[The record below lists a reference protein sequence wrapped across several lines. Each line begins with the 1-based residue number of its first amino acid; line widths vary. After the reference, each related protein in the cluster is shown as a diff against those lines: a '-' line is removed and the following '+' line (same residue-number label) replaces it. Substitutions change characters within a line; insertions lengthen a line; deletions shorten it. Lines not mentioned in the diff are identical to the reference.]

1 MTTTSRPAHA
11 IAWRNAV
18 FAVFALNGLG
28 AATWAIRI
36 PSIRDQLELPV
47 SWVGYLIL
55 GVSVGSII
63 GLVLASHVLQWLG
76 GRRSIAI
83 MLVLCAFALLVI
95 GLGTSAVGS
104 FALVVVGMG
113 IYGFGSAICDVA
125 MNVEGAAVEK
135 VIGKTIMPLL
145 HASWSAGMVIGT
157 SVGTLLVFQHVPVGV
172 HALGMAVLLVLGA
185 FIAPRAIPRVATHAD
200 TGEEVAHVSFRDRM
214 SIWLEPRT
222 LAIGLIALGMAFT
235 EGSANDWLALGM
247 VDDRGL
253 ENGQGAAL
261 FTVFTA
267 AMMIG
272 RIAGGPLIDRFGRV
286 PVLWAT
292 GASAAVG
299 VALVIFVPIIPIAV
313 VGIVLWGLGA
323 SLGFPVAMSA
333 AADDPVRAGAR
344 VSAVATVGYCAF
356 LVGPPLIGLVGEH
369 VGILNALIIVFV
381 LIVMATLAAPA
392 ARPPRDAPAADA
404 GAGAGAG
411 AGATDATST
420 TAPGATSEPSASESM
435 S

>member
-1 MTTTSRPAHA
+1 MTTISRPAHA
-11 IAWRNAV
+11 TAWRNAV
-18 FAVFALNGLG
+18 FATFALNGLG

-36 PSIRDQLELPV
+36 PSIRDHLEL
-47 SWVGYLIL
+47 STSFVGYLIL
-55 GVSVGSII
+55 GVSIGSIV
-63 GLVLASHVLQWLG
+63 GLLLASHVIQWLG

-83 MLVLCAFALLVI
+83 MLAVCAAALVI
-95 GLGTSAVGS
+95 IGVGTSLLGS
-104 FALVVVGMG
+104 FALVVAGMAV
-113 IYGFGSAICDVA
+113 YGFGSAICDVA
-125 MNVEGAAVEK
+125 MNVEGAGVEK
-135 VIGKTIMPLL
+135 AIGKTIMPLF
-145 HASWSAGMVIGT
+145 HASWSAGMVVGTTIGT
-157 SVGTLLVFQHVPVGV
+157 ALVFAHVDILV
-172 HALGMAVLLVLGA
+172 HTIGLAVLLLLGA
-185 FIAPRAIPRVATHAD
+185 ALAPRAIPRVATHAE

-253 ENGQGAAL
+253 DNGQGAAL

-267 AMMIG
+267 SMMVG
-272 RIAGGPLIDRFGRV
+272 RILGGPLIDRFGRV

-292 GASAAVG
+292 GASAAIG
-299 VALVIFVPIIPIAV
+299 LALVIFVPVIPLAV

-333 AADDPVRAGAR
+333 AADDPARAAAR

-356 LVGPPLIGLVGEH
+356 LVGPPLIGVVGEH
-369 VGILNALIIVFV
+369 IGILNALLIVFV
-381 LIVMATLAAPA
+381 LIVLATFAAPA
-392 ARPPRDAPAADA
+392 ARPPRNARAADA
-404 GAGAGAG
+404 A
-411 AGATDATST
+411 
-420 TAPGATSEPSASESM
+420 SEPSASESM

>member
-1 MTTTSRPAHA
+1 MTTTASRPAHLT
-11 IAWRNAV
+11 AWRNAV

-28 AATWAIRI
+28 AATWAVRI
-36 PSIRDQLELPV
+36 PSIRDLLDLPT

-63 GLVLASHVLQWLG
+63 GLLLASHIIQWLG
-76 GRRSIAI
+76 GRRTIAA
-83 MLVLCAFALLVI
+83 MLGICAVALVAI
-95 GLGTSAVGS
+95 GLGTSLIGS
-104 FALVVVGMG
+104 FPAVVAGMAL
-113 IYGFGSAICDVA
+113 YGFGSAICDVA

-135 VIGKTIMPLL
+135 AIGKTIMPLL

-157 SVGTLLVFQHVPVGV
+157 TIGTALVFSHVDVAV
-172 HALGMAVLLVLGA
+172 HAVGMAVLLAAGA
-185 FIAPRAIPRVATHAD
+185 VIAPRAIPRVATNSD
-200 TGEEVAHVSFRDRM
+200 TGEAVEHVSFRDRM

-253 ENGQGAAL
+253 ENGQAAAL

-267 AMMIG
+267 SMMAG
-272 RIAGGPLIDRFGRV
+272 RIVGGPLIDRFGRV
-286 PVLWAT
+286 ALLRIS
-292 GASAAVG
+292 GAAAGVG
-299 VALVIFVPIIPIAV
+299 IALVIFVPVVPVAV

-333 AADDPVRAGAR
+333 AADDPARAAAR

-356 LVGPPLIGLVGEH
+356 LVGPPLIGVVGEH
-369 VGILNALIIVFV
+369 VGILNALLIVFV
-381 LIVMATLAAPA
+381 LIVLATLAAPA
-392 ARPPRDAPAADA
+392 ARLPHAAS
-404 GAGAGAG
+404 G
-411 AGATDATST
+411 
-420 TAPGATSEPSASESM
+420 PSSSESM

>member
-1 MTTTSRPAHA
+1 MTTTTSRPAHA
-11 IAWRNAV
+11 TAWRNAV

-28 AATWAIRI
+28 AATWAVRI
-36 PSIRDQLELPV
+36 PSIRDHLELPT

-63 GLVLASHVLQWLG
+63 GLLLASHVIQWLG
-76 GRRSIAI
+76 GRRTIAV
-83 MLVLCAFALLVI
+83 MLGICSVALVVI
-95 GLGTSAVGS
+95 GLGASTFGE
-104 FALVVVGMG
+104 FTLVVAGMAL
-113 IYGFGSAICDVA
+113 YGFGSAICDVA

-135 VIGKTIMPLL
+135 AIGKTIMPLL

-157 SVGTLLVFQHVPVGV
+157 TLGTTLVFAHVDVAV
-172 HALGMAVLLVLGA
+172 HAIGMAVLLALGA
-185 FIAPRAIPRVATHAD
+185 VIAPRAIPRVATHAD

-253 ENGQGAAL
+253 ENGQAAAL

-267 AMMIG
+267 AMMVG
-272 RIAGGPLIDRFGRV
+272 RIVGGPLIDRFGRV
-286 PVLWAT
+286 PLLWAS
-292 GASAAVG
+292 GGSAAVG
-299 VALVIFVPIIPIAV
+299 LALVIFVPVIPVAV
-313 VGIVLWGLGA
+313 AGIVLWGLGA

-333 AADDPVRAGAR
+333 AADDPARAAAR

-356 LVGPPLIGLVGEH
+356 LVGPPLIGVVGEH
-369 VGILNALIIVFV
+369 VGILNALLIVFV
-381 LIVMATLAAPA
+381 LIVLATLAAPA
-392 ARPPRDAPAADA
+392 ARPPRAARSA
-404 GAGAGAG
+404 GAASGP
-411 AGATDATST
+411 
-420 TAPGATSEPSASESM
+420 APSPSESM

>member
-1 MTTTSRPAHA
+1 MTATPTRPAHA

-36 PSIRDQLELPV
+36 PSIRDALELPT

-55 GVSVGSII
+55 GVSIGSIV
-63 GLVLASHVLQWLG
+63 GLLLASHVIQWLG
-76 GRRSIAI
+76 GRRTIAI
-83 MLVLCAFALLVI
+83 TLGICALALVVI
-95 GLGTSAVGS
+95 GVGTSVLGV
-104 FALVVVGMG
+104 FALVVVGMA

-157 SVGTLLVFQHVPVGV
+157 TIGTALVFAHVDVV
-172 HALGMAVLLVLGA
+172 WHAIGMAVLLAVGA
-185 FIAPRAIPRVATHAD
+185 VFATRAVPRVATHAD
-200 TGEEVAHVSFRDRM
+200 TGEEVGHVPFKDRM
-214 SIWLEPRT
+214 SIWREPRT

-253 ENGQGAAL
+253 DNGQGAAL

-267 AMMIG
+267 AMMVG

-292 GASAAVG
+292 GGAAALG
-299 VALVIFVPIIPIAV
+299 LALVIFVPIIWIAV

-323 SLGFPVAMSA
+323 SLGFPVAIA
-333 AADDPVRAGAR
+333 AAGDSGPDSVAR
-344 VSAVATVGYCAF
+344 VSLVATSGYVAF
-356 LVGPPLIGLVGEH
+356 LVGPPLLGFLGEH
-369 VGILNALIIVFV
+369 FGLRSAMIVVLGALAVAILLSPAVGTAE
-381 LIVMATLAAPA
+381 
-392 ARPPRDAPAADA
+392 AD
-404 GAGAGAG
+404 G
-411 AGATDATST
+411 
-420 TAPGATSEPSASESM
+420 E
-435 S
+435 

>member
-1 MTTTSRPAHA
+1 
-11 IAWRNAV
+11 
-18 FAVFALNGLG
+18 
-28 AATWAIRI
+28 
-36 PSIRDQLELPV
+36 
-47 SWVGYLIL
+47 
-55 GVSVGSII
+55 
-63 GLVLASHVLQWLG
+63 
-76 GRRSIAI
+76 
-83 MLVLCAFALLVI
+83 
-95 GLGTSAVGS
+95 
-104 FALVVVGMG
+104 
-113 IYGFGSAICDVA
+113 
-125 MNVEGAAVEK
+125 
-135 VIGKTIMPLL
+135 
-145 HASWSAGMVIGT
+145 
-157 SVGTLLVFQHVPVGV
+157 
-172 HALGMAVLLVLGA
+172 
-185 FIAPRAIPRVATHAD
+185 
-200 TGEEVAHVSFRDRM
+200 VSFRDRM

-381 LIVMATLAAPA
+381 LIVLATLAAPA
-392 ARPPRDAPAADA
+392 ARPPRGAQPADADAAGGGADAAGASAASAAGAADA
-404 GAGAGAG
+404 DADADAD
-411 AGATDATST
+411 ASAATDGPAR
-420 TAPGATSEPSASESM
+420 GAASEPSASESM

>member
-299 VALVIFVPIIPIAV
+299 LALVIFVPIIPIAV
-313 VGIVLWGLGA
+313 VGAEETMPILFKVPSLARVVGAPYFPITANMAFGPLGA
-323 SLGFPVAMSA
+323 LTPFPAKFKLRVLDPITF
-333 AADDPVRAGAR
+333 DDVEPDQPRYSRSRIMEESEAIR
-344 VSAVATVGYCAF
+344 QQ
-356 LVGPPLIGLVGEH
+356 IQE
-369 VGILNALIIVFV
+369 ALFDMLRRRRSVWF
-381 LIVMATLAAPA
+381 
-392 ARPPRDAPAADA
+392 
-404 GAGAGAG
+404 G
-411 AGATDATST
+411 
-420 TAPGATSEPSASESM
+420 
-435 S
+435 

>member
-95 GLGTSAVGS
+95 GLGTSTVGS

-113 IYGFGSAICDVA
+113 VYGFGSAICDVA

-392 ARPPRDAPAADA
+392 ARPPRGAQGAA
-404 GAGAGAG
+404 
-411 AGATDATST
+411 
-420 TAPGATSEPSASESM
+420 SEPSASESM

>member
-11 IAWRNAV
+11 TAWRNAV

-63 GLVLASHVLQWLG
+63 GLVLASHIIQWLG
-76 GRRSIAI
+76 GRRSIAL
-83 MLVLCAFALLVI
+83 MLGLCAL
-95 GLGTSAVGS
+95 
-104 FALVVVGMG
+104 ALVVIGVGTSVLGSFGLVVLGMA

-157 SVGTLLVFQHVPVGV
+157 SIGTMLVFQHVSVGV
-172 HALGMAVLLVLGA
+172 HAIGMAVLLVLGA
-185 FIAPRAIPRVATHAD
+185 VLAPRAIPRVATHAD

-253 ENGQGAAL
+253 ENGEGAAL
-261 FTVFTA
+261 FTLFTA
-267 AMMIG
+267 SMMVG

-292 GASAAVG
+292 GGSAALG
-299 VALVIFVPIIPIAV
+299 LALVIFVPIVPVAV

-333 AADDPVRAGAR
+333 AADDPVRAAAR

-356 LVGPPLIGLVGEH
+356 LVGPPLIGVVGEH

-381 LIVMATLAAPA
+381 LIVLATLAAPA
-392 ARPPRDAPAADA
+392 ARPPKAARPADA
-404 GAGAGAG
+404 ASA
-411 AGATDATST
+411 
-420 TAPGATSEPSASESM
+420 PSAAEPM

>member
-1 MTTTSRPAHA
+1 MTTTASRPAHLT
-11 IAWRNAV
+11 AWRNAV

-28 AATWAIRI
+28 AATWAVRI
-36 PSIRDQLELPV
+36 PSIRDQLGLPT

-55 GVSVGSII
+55 GVSIGSII
-63 GLVLASHVLQWLG
+63 GLLLASHIIQWLG
-76 GRRSIAI
+76 GRRALAVTLGICAVA
-83 MLVLCAFALLVI
+83 LVVI
-95 GLGTSAVGS
+95 GVGTSAIGS
-104 FALVVVGMG
+104 FPVVVIGMAC
-113 IYGFGSAICDVA
+113 YGFGSSICDVA

-135 VIGKTIMPLL
+135 LIGKTIMPLL

-157 SVGTLLVFQHVPVGV
+157 TLGTALVFVHVEVGV
-172 HALGMAVLLVLGA
+172 HAIGMAVLVALGA
-185 FIAPRAIPRVATHAD
+185 LIAPRAIPRATDAESGGSD
-200 TGEEVAHVSFRDRM
+200 AKPSFRDRM

-261 FTVFTA
+261 FTVFTVS
-267 AMMIG
+267 MMVG

-286 PVLWAT
+286 ALLRAS
-292 GASAAVG
+292 GASAAIG
-299 VALVIFVPIIPIAV
+299 IAMVIFVPIIPLAV

-333 AADDPVRAGAR
+333 AADDPVRAAAR

-356 LVGPPLIGLVGEH
+356 LVGPPLIGVVGEH
-369 VGILNALIIVFV
+369 VGILNAL
-381 LIVMATLAAPA
+381 LIVLALIVLATIASPA
-392 ARPPRDAPAADA
+392 ARAPRTFAPAD
-404 GAGAGAG
+404 
-411 AGATDATST
+411 S
-420 TAPGATSEPSASESM
+420 
-435 S
+435 

>member
-1 MTTTSRPAHA
+1 MTTTPARPAHA
-11 IAWRNAV
+11 TAWRNAV

-36 PSIRDQLELPV
+36 PSIRDQLELPT

-55 GVSVGSII
+55 GVSIGSIV
-63 GLVLASHVLQWLG
+63 GLVLASHIMQWLG
-76 GRRSIAI
+76 GRRTIAI
-83 MLVLCAFALLVI
+83 TLLICALALVVI
-95 GLGTSAVGS
+95 GIGTSVFGV
-104 FALVVVGMG
+104 FALVVAGMAV
-113 IYGFGSAICDVA
+113 YGFGSAICDVA

-135 VIGKTIMPLL
+135 VIGRTIMPLL
-145 HASWSAGMVIGT
+145 HASWSAGMVVGTTIGT
-157 SVGTLLVFQHVPVGV
+157 ALVFAHVDIVW
-172 HALGMAVLLVLGA
+172 HALGMAVLLAIGA
-185 FIAPRAIPRVATHAD
+185 VVAPRAVPRVATHAD
-200 TGEEVAHVSFRDRM
+200 TGEEVAHVPFKDRM

-253 ENGQGAAL
+253 DNGQGAAL
-261 FTVFTA
+261 FTVFTV
-267 AMMIG
+267 AMMAG

-286 PVLWAT
+286 PVLWLT
-292 GASAAVG
+292 GASAAIG
-299 VALVIFVPIIPIAV
+299 VALVIFVPLIPVAI

-333 AADDPVRAGAR
+333 AADDPVRAAAR

-356 LVGPPLIGLVGEH
+356 LVGPPLIGLVGES
-369 VGILNALIIVFV
+369 VGILNALLIVFV
-381 LIVMATLAAPA
+381 LIVLATLAAPA
-392 ARPPRDAPAADA
+392 ARPRV
-404 GAGAGAG
+404 GRR
-411 AGATDATST
+411 ATDPA
-420 TAPGATSEPSASESM
+420 SEPSASESM

>member
-1 MTTTSRPAHA
+1 
-11 IAWRNAV
+11 V
-18 FAVFALNGLG
+18 
-28 AATWAIRI
+28 
-36 PSIRDQLELPV
+36 
-47 SWVGYLIL
+47 
-55 GVSVGSII
+55 
-63 GLVLASHVLQWLG
+63 
-76 GRRSIAI
+76 
-83 MLVLCAFALLVI
+83 
-95 GLGTSAVGS
+95 GTSVLGS
-104 FALVVVGMG
+104 FALVVVGMAL
-113 IYGFGSAICDVA
+113 YGFGSAICDVA

-157 SVGTLLVFQHVPVGV
+157 SVGTLLVFQHVSVGV
-172 HALGMAVLLVLGA
+172 HAAGMAVLLVLGA
-185 FIAPRAIPRVATHAD
+185 FLAPRAIPRVATHAD

-253 ENGQGAAL
+253 ANGEGAAL
-261 FTVFTA
+261 FTLFTA
-267 AMMIG
+267 SMMVG

-292 GASAAVG
+292 GASAALG
-299 VALVIFVPIIPIAV
+299 LALVIFVPIIPVAV
-313 VGIVLWGLGA
+313 AGIVLWGLGA

-333 AADDPVRAGAR
+333 AADDPVRAAAR

-356 LVGPPLIGLVGEH
+356 LVGPPLIGVVGEH
-369 VGILNALIIVFV
+369 IGILNALIIVFV
-381 LIVMATLAAPA
+381 LIVLATLAAPA
-392 ARPPRDAPAADA
+392 ARPPRGIGPLKEAS
-404 GAGAGAG
+404 G
-411 AGATDATST
+411 
-420 TAPGATSEPSASESM
+420 PSASESM

>member
-28 AATWAIRI
+28 AAAWAIRI
-36 PSIRDQLELPV
+36 PSIRDQLALPV

-63 GLVLASHVLQWLG
+63 GLVLASHIIQWLG
-76 GRRSIAI
+76 GRRTIAV
-83 MLVLCAFALLVI
+83 MLSLCALALVVI
-95 GLGTSAVGS
+95 GLGTSVIGS
-104 FALVVVGMG
+104 FPMVVVGMAL
-113 IYGFGSAICDVA
+113 YGFGSAICDVA

-157 SVGTLLVFQHVPVGV
+157 SVGTLLVFQHVSVGV
-172 HALGMAVLLVLGA
+172 HAIGMAVLLALGA
-185 FIAPRAIPRVATHAD
+185 ILAPRAIPRVATYAD

-247 VDDRGL
+247 VDDRAL
-253 ENGQGAAL
+253 DNGQGAAL
-261 FTVFTA
+261 FTLFTA
-267 AMMIG
+267 SMMVG
-272 RIAGGPLIDRFGRV
+272 RIVGGPLIDRFGRV
-286 PVLWAT
+286 PVLWVT
-292 GASAAVG
+292 GGSAALG
-299 VALVIFVPIIPIAV
+299 LALVIFVPVIPVAV

-333 AADDPVRAGAR
+333 GADDPARAAAR

-356 LVGPPLIGLVGEH
+356 LVGPPLIGVVGEH
-369 VGILNALIIVFV
+369 IGILNALIIVFV
-381 LIVMATLAAPA
+381 LIVLATLAAPA
-392 ARPPRDAPAADA
+392 ARPPRGASTADA
-404 GAGAGAG
+404 ASGA
-411 AGATDATST
+411 
-420 TAPGATSEPSASESM
+420 SASESM

>member
-18 FAVFALNGLG
+18 FVVFALNGLG

-55 GVSVGSII
+55 GVSIGSIV
-63 GLVLASHVLQWLG
+63 GLVLASHVIQWLG

-83 MLVLCAFALLVI
+83 MLVLCAVALLVI
-95 GLGTSAVGS
+95 GVGTSVLGS
-104 FALVVVGMG
+104 FALVVVGMAL
-113 IYGFGSAICDVA
+113 YGFGSAICDVA

-157 SVGTLLVFQHVPVGV
+157 SVGTLLVFQHVSVGL
-172 HALGMAVLLVLGA
+172 HAAGMAVLLVLGA
-185 FIAPRAIPRVATHAD
+185 FLAPRAIPRVATHAD

-253 ENGQGAAL
+253 ANGEGAAL
-261 FTVFTA
+261 FTLFTA
-267 AMMIG
+267 SMMVG

-292 GASAAVG
+292 GASAALG
-299 VALVIFVPIIPIAV
+299 LALVIFVPIIPVAV
-313 VGIVLWGLGA
+313 AGIVLWGLGA

-333 AADDPVRAGAR
+333 AADDPVRAAAR

-356 LVGPPLIGLVGEH
+356 LVGPPLIGVVGEH
-369 VGILNALIIVFV
+369 IGILNALIIVFV
-381 LIVMATLAAPA
+381 LIVLATFAAPA
-392 ARPPRDAPAADA
+392 ARPPRGIRPATAAADAAAGAATDAPAA
-404 GAGAGAG
+404 GAASG
-411 AGATDATST
+411 
-420 TAPGATSEPSASESM
+420 PSASAPM

>member
-11 IAWRNAV
+11 TAWRNAV

-55 GVSVGSII
+55 GVSVGSIV
-63 GLVLASHVLQWLG
+63 GLVLASHIIQWLG
-76 GRRSIAI
+76 GRRSIAV
-83 MLVLCAFALLVI
+83 MLVLCAVALVVI
-95 GLGTSAVGS
+95 GAGTSVLGS
-104 FALVVVGMG
+104 FALVVLGMAL
-113 IYGFGSAICDVA
+113 YGFGSAICDVA

-157 SVGTLLVFQHVPVGV
+157 SIGTLLVFQHVPVGV
-172 HALGMAVLLVLGA
+172 HAIGMAVLLVIGA
-185 FIAPRAIPRVATHAD
+185 VLAPRAIPRVATHAD

-261 FTVFTA
+261 FTLFTA
-267 AMMIG
+267 SMMVG

-292 GASAAVG
+292 GGSAALG
-299 VALVIFVPIIPIAV
+299 LALVIFVPIVPVAV
-313 VGIVLWGLGA
+313 IGIVLWGLGA

-333 AADDPVRAGAR
+333 AADDPVRAAAR

-356 LVGPPLIGLVGEH
+356 LVGPPLIGVVGEH

-381 LIVMATLAAPA
+381 LIVLATLAAPA
-392 ARPPRDAPAADA
+392 ARPPRAARPADA
-404 GAGAGAG
+404 ASA
-411 AGATDATST
+411 
-420 TAPGATSEPSASESM
+420 PSASEPM